1 VRRTRRRI
9 LRVLTV
15 GAVAAGSPLAYA
27 VATATAS
34 SPLARVGSTPVLPH
48 GARVGNAVPASS
60 QLQLTIALQPRD
72 PSDLQALA
80 TAMSTPGSPQ
90 FRHYLTVDRFA
101 QRFGATSSQVSA
113 VRSALQAQG
122 LDVGTPT
129 ANDLTIPVTGTTA
142 QVEKAFSVSESQVT
156 LPGGRVAFAND
167 QAPLLRASIA
177 RDVQG
182 VIGLDD
188 VARPQPQGL
197 KRVRSASAPHLSG
210 AQAAPGSQAITSGPQ
225 PCAQAV
231 ADSQGSNLGGG
242 PGYTADE
249 VASAYGMSAYYPGN
263 EGAGQ
268 TVALVEFG
276 PYSSTDIATYQ
287 ACYGTSATL
296 NNVDVDGGPGA
307 FPTSGGDDG
316 EAALDIDQ
324 VIGLAPRATVDIYQA
339 PTTGN
344 QADILTAI
352 ASQNVAKVT
361 SSSWGACETL
371 TGQSVINS
379 ESTTLQEMAVQGQS
393 FFISSGDS
401 GSLMCY
407 QATHGTA
414 QQNDSLSVI
423 DPGAQPFATGV
434 GGTYLG
440 TASGT
445 LPDNGSYAGEQVW
458 NDGIQTDRS
467 ASASGGGV
475 SNQWPMPAYQSGA
488 AGALNV
494 VQSSSSRTCGN
505 QFCRQVPDVSADADP
520 NSGYVVYSTDP
531 TNGAQWGITGGT
543 SAAAP
548 LWAAFTALANA
559 SPTCRGLTVGFE
571 NPALYAIA
579 GSAYAAN
586 FHDITQVSPF
596 APPGATGNDPHPG
609 LNPQNPNSL
618 YPVQAGYDMGT
629 GLGTPVANVVGNS
642 LCALRA
648 PVYSVSVANPGAQLS
663 IRGHAAS
670 LAVRGAD
677 SGSAALSYTAAGLP
691 AGLTINPATGVITGT
706 PSTNQSTT
714 VTVAAT
720 DAFTNTGSTAFT
732 WAVVT
737 PGRPAAVSP
746 KVSGLTMGK
755 PKLAFVLRAGSFAPA
770 LQSVSITLPRGL
782 SFAKKLKSLEKGI
795 TVKSGSAK
803 VKFSV
808 KASGGT
814 LTITFKSAVPSVS
827 LTLGSQALTISTST
841 MRNIRKHKVKTLTV
855 TIRTTDASKR
865 TVRFGITLTKLS

>member
-1 VRRTRRRI
+1 VRGKRERI
-9 LRVLTV
+9 LQVLTMGALAV
-15 GAVAAGSPLAYA
+15 GAPIAYGA
-27 VATATAS
+27 TTATAS
-34 SPLARVGSTPVLPH
+34 SPRVRVGSTPVLPH
-48 GARVGNAVPASS
+48 GARVGNPTPPTS
-60 QLQLTIALQPRD
+60 QLHLTIALQPRD
-72 PSDLQALA
+72 PSGLQVLA
-80 TAMSTPGSPQ
+80 TAVSTPGSPR
-90 FRHYLTVDRFA
+90 FRHYLTVDQFA
-101 QRFGATSSQVSA
+101 QRFGATSSQISA

-129 ANDLTIPVTGTTA
+129 VNDLTIPVTGTTA

-167 QAPLLRASIA
+167 QAPLLAANIA

-197 KRVRSASAPHLSG
+197 TRLRTANAAHLTRAHAAPG
-210 AQAAPGSQAITSGPQ
+210 AQAVTSGPQ

-231 ADSQGSNLGGG
+231 GDAQGNNPGGG

-249 VASAYGMSAYYPGN
+249 VASAYGMSANYPGN

-276 PYSSTDIATYQ
+276 PYSTTDIATYQ
-287 ACYGTSATL
+287 ACYGTTATV
-296 NNVDVDGGPGA
+296 NQVNVDGGPGA
-307 FPTSGGDDG
+307 FPATGGDDG

-324 VIGLAPRATVDIYQA
+324 VIGLAPKATIDVYQA
-339 PTTGN
+339 PPTGN

-361 SSSWGACETL
+361 SSSWGACEAQTPP
-371 TGQSVINS
+371 TVINS
-379 ESTTLQEMAVQGQS
+379 ENTSLQEMAAQGQS

-407 QATHGTA
+407 QTSHGTA
-414 QQNDSLSVI
+414 QENDNLSVI

-440 TASGT
+440 SASGT

-458 NDGIQTDRS
+458 NDGIGSDGS

-475 SNQWPMPAYQSGA
+475 SDQWPMPAYQSGA
-488 AGALNV
+488 AGALDV
-494 VQSSSSRTCGN
+494 VQSSSSRTCST

-520 NSGYVVYSTDP
+520 NSGYVVFA
-531 TNGAQWGITGGT
+531 NGGWVVTGGT

-559 SPTCRGLTVGFE
+559 SPACRGLTLGFE
-571 NPALYAIA
+571 NPALYSIA

-586 FHDITQVSPF
+586 FHDVTQVSPF
-596 APPGATGNDPHPG
+596 APGGATGNNPASEFINPG
-609 LNPQNPNSL
+609 NPNNL

-629 GLGTPVANVVGNS
+629 GLGTPVANVLSSS

-648 PVYSVSVANPGAQLS
+648 PVYSVSVANPGTQLS
-663 IRGHAAS
+663 IRGHAVS
-670 LAVRGAD
+670 LAVHGAD
-677 SGSAALSYTAAGLP
+677 SGGAGLSYSASGLP
-691 AGLTINPATGVITGT
+691 AGLTINAATGVISGT
-706 PSTNQSTT
+706 PSTNQATT

-720 DAFTNTGSTAFT
+720 DGFTNTGSAAFP

-737 PGRPAAVSP
+737 PGNPAAVAP
-746 KVSGLTMGK
+746 RVSGLAKGK
-755 PKLAFVLRAGSFAPA
+755 PKLVFVLHAGSFAPA
-770 LQSVSITLPRGL
+770 LQSVSISLPKGL
-782 SFAKKLKSLEKGI
+782 SFAKKLKSLENGI
-795 TVKSGSAK
+795 TIKSGSTK
-803 VKFSV
+803 VKFSMTG
-808 KASGGT
+808 SRGT
-814 LTITFKSAVPSVS
+814 LTITFKAAVTSVS
-827 LTLGSQALTISTST
+827 LALANPAVTISAGT
-841 MRNIRKHKVKTLTV
+841 MHNIRKHKIKKLTFVIKT
-855 TIRTTDASKR
+855 IDAAKR
-865 TVRFGITLTKLS
+865 TVKLGITLNKLS